1 MPDYF
6 SLTRRPFVPGI
17 EPPSDHKDAAFWFV
31 IQKFQ
36 LLVEGDERNVAP
48 PSWSELEALRMEFTQ
63 YHYLGSLNDVSC
75 FAAEVDDNF
84 LPPAGMRFQGLR
96 TLYGLMDEDY
106 FWVGGRAVQIV
117 DWARTNRYCGRCG
130 ASTRASEHERSR
142 ECPACGL
149 IAYPRLAPAIIV
161 AVTHKG
167 KILLARSHRHPP
179 GFHSVLAGFVE
190 PGETLEECVIREV
203 NEEVGLSVTD
213 LRYFGSQPWPFP
225 HSLMIAF
232 TCESLSDRIS
242 LQDSELAEAAWFAPD
257 ELPNIPPPLTISRH
271 LIDAFAAGPPQKQ

>member
-1 MPDYF
+1 
-6 SLTRRPFVPGI
+6 
-17 EPPSDHKDAAFWFV
+17 
-31 IQKFQ
+31 
-36 LLVEGDERNVAP
+36 
-48 PSWSELEALRMEFTQ
+48 
-63 YHYLGSLNDVSC
+63 VSC
-75 FAAEVDDNF
+75 YAAEVDQSF
-84 LPPAGMRFQGLR
+84 EPPAGMRFQGLR
-96 TLYGLMDEDY
+96 SLYGLMDEDY
-106 FWVGGRAVQIV
+106 FWVGGRAIQIV
-117 DWARTNRYCGRCG
+117 DWERTHRFCGRCG
-130 ASTRASEHERSR
+130 APTQVSQHERSR
-142 ECPACGL
+142 ECPTCGL

-203 NEEVGLSVTD
+203 HEEVGLPVTD

-232 TCESLSDRIS
+232 TCESLSEQIK

-257 ELPNIPPPLTISRH
+257 ELPNVPPPLTISRH
-271 LIDAFAAGPPQKQ
+271 LIDAFAAGMLRD